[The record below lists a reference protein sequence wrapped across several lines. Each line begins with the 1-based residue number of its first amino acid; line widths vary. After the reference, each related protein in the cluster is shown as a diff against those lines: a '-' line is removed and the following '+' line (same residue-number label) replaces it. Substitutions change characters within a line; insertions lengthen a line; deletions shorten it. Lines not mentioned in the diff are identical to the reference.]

1 MGHIRLRDF
10 PPPGRL
16 VDVAGVRFHLHETGN
31 GPLPVILEAG
41 IAATS
46 LSWALV
52 QREASKFTRVI
63 AYDRAGLGW
72 SDSIDTPR
80 TPSRIARELHEM
92 LRAAGIAPPFLL
104 VGHSFGG
111 LVVERFAIDFPGE
124 VAGLVLVDAL
134 APGEF
139 APLSAEKRAMLA
151 RGVHLSRRGATLARL
166 GVVRACLTLVLNGN
180 RLLPKLAARI
190 SSGHGG
196 QGLIS
201 RLTGEIGKLPRDT
214 WPLIASHWANP
225 KSFEGMARHLE
236 HLPESCAEM
245 AGARLPDIPVT
256 VISAAANTRGPG
268 VQLPPSARLV
278 TASRSRHW
286 VQLDEPDLVVQAI
299 RQMLR

>member
-1 MGHIRLRDF
+1 
-10 PPPGRL
+10 
-16 VDVAGVRFHLHETGN
+16 
-31 GPLPVILEAG
+31 VILEAG

-52 QREASKFTRVI
+52 QREALKFTRVI

-124 VAGLVLVDAL
+124 VAGLVLSTRSRPASSL
-134 APGEF
+134 HSQPRSAPCS
-139 APLSAEKRAMLA
+139 P
-151 RGVHLSRRGATLARL
+151 RRPPVPPRRNPGPAGRCPGL
-166 GVVRACLTLVLNGN
+166 LNPGTQ
-180 RLLPKLAARI
+180 REQLLPKTRRRI

-214 WPLIASHWANP
+214 C
-225 KSFEGMARHLE
+225 R
-236 HLPESCAEM
+236 
-245 AGARLPDIPVT
+245 
-256 VISAAANTRGPG
+256 
-268 VQLPPSARLV
+268 
-278 TASRSRHW
+278 
-286 VQLDEPDLVVQAI
+286 
-299 RQMLR
+299 